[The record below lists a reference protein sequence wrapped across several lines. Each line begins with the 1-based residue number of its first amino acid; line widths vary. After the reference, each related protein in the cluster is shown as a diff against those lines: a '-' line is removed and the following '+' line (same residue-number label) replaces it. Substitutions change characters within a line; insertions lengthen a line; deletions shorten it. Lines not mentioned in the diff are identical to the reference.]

1 MNKEYEKY
9 LFLYESYKNQMN
21 GHNLKIEQIANKLDL
36 ISPDE
41 DSHIVCMKKFSSE
54 NFYTETFIFSEQ
66 KKFVIFSIRYN
77 EIVAECGEIR
87 EKLLNWLNKYYNNE
101 IYQEKLDQKIE
112 IIINNKT
119 ELLDNTF
126 YVLFMYLLR
135 KNFEPSTEEIIAFGK
150 KEEWVGSTIEAKKE
164 HSRLTVNCYKIASEM
179 GSSEADFLLAKKYSI
194 EYFNRELALSY
205 YEKAA
210 ERKNVNALIE
220 MAKYYKSHN
229 NEEKFLKYINS
240 AIELDSEDAKIL
252 LKEFN
257 NQKECDLIAK
267 NILDDIV
274 KKTEKKCYEIHLK
287 EEIPNI
293 LDSKI
298 GGNPYIPINEK
309 YPISK
314 DGLPMALLIQI
325 NFDGVKLDNYPS
337 KGIFQVFSNQDFYKN
352 EFIVKYYKNI
362 ESNYQKEFPIINL
375 KEFITNETLKIELKK
390 ASTFMPMSDVNF
402 NSIFKEITK
411 NYKRKAG
418 VKESLSSIV
427 YPYQALLGGYAD
439 FTQEDVRKTKKYV
452 NYTEC
457 LIKIDDGISKKIRI
471 GDSGIINIL
480 IKPEDLINNKLEN
493 SVVVWDCM

>member
-1 MNKEYEKY
+1 
-9 LFLYESYKNQMN
+9 
-21 GHNLKIEQIANKLDL
+21 
-36 ISPDE
+36 
-41 DSHIVCMKKFSSE
+41 
-54 NFYTETFIFSEQ
+54 
-66 KKFVIFSIRYN
+66 
-77 EIVAECGEIR
+77 
-87 EKLLNWLNKYYNNE
+87 
-101 IYQEKLDQKIE
+101 
-112 IIINNKT
+112 
-119 ELLDNTF
+119 
-126 YVLFMYLLR
+126 MYLLR

>member
-1 MNKEYEKY
+1 
-9 LFLYESYKNQMN
+9 
-21 GHNLKIEQIANKLDL
+21 
-36 ISPDE
+36 
-41 DSHIVCMKKFSSE
+41 
-54 NFYTETFIFSEQ
+54 
-66 KKFVIFSIRYN
+66 
-77 EIVAECGEIR
+77 
-87 EKLLNWLNKYYNNE
+87 
-101 IYQEKLDQKIE
+101 
-112 IIINNKT
+112 
-119 ELLDNTF
+119 
-126 YVLFMYLLR
+126 
-135 KNFEPSTEEIIAFGK
+135 
-150 KEEWVGSTIEAKKE
+150 
-164 HSRLTVNCYKIASEM
+164 
-179 GSSEADFLLAKKYSI
+179 
-194 EYFNRELALSY
+194 
-205 YEKAA
+205 
-210 ERKNVNALIE
+210 
-220 MAKYYKSHN
+220 
-229 NEEKFLKYINS
+229 
-240 AIELDSEDAKIL
+240 
-252 LKEFN
+252 
-257 NQKECDLIAK
+257 
-267 NILDDIV
+267 
-274 KKTEKKCYEIHLK
+274 
-287 EEIPNI
+287 
-293 LDSKI
+293 
-298 GGNPYIPINEK
+298 
-309 YPISK
+309 
-314 DGLPMALLIQI
+314 MALLIQI

>member
-1 MNKEYEKY
+1 M
-9 LFLYESYKNQMN
+9 
-21 GHNLKIEQIANKLDL
+21 
-36 ISPDE
+36 
-41 DSHIVCMKKFSSE
+41 
-54 NFYTETFIFSEQ
+54 
-66 KKFVIFSIRYN
+66 
-77 EIVAECGEIR
+77 
-87 EKLLNWLNKYYNNE
+87 
-101 IYQEKLDQKIE
+101 
-112 IIINNKT
+112 
-119 ELLDNTF
+119 
-126 YVLFMYLLR
+126 
-135 KNFEPSTEEIIAFGK
+135 
-150 KEEWVGSTIEAKKE
+150 
-164 HSRLTVNCYKIASEM
+164 
-179 GSSEADFLLAKKYSI
+179 
-194 EYFNRELALSY
+194 
-205 YEKAA
+205 
-210 ERKNVNALIE
+210 
-220 MAKYYKSHN
+220 
-229 NEEKFLKYINS
+229 
-240 AIELDSEDAKIL
+240 
-252 LKEFN
+252 
-257 NQKECDLIAK
+257 
-267 NILDDIV
+267 